1 LITGMGTLL
10 NVISVLTGAS
20 LGVLM
25 GNRLP
30 EKMRQTL
37 LAVLGLLTVLLG
49 VEMALD
55 TQNSLILLGALLI
68 GALIGE
74 GLDIDGALQR
84 LGEWLEARLAGGK
97 RDGTEGEAASQRF
110 IKGFVTASLVLC
122 VGPMTILG
130 SIEDGLTG
138 NFQILAIKS
147 VLDGFAALAFASS
160 LGVGVMF
167 SALTVAILQ
176 GTLTLLAVQA
186 DALLTHPMR
195 VEMFAAGG
203 VVLMGLGSGSVLEIK
218 PIRVA
223 NLLPA
228 LVIAPLIVAILTA
241 LGLPIAP
248 SFLEQP
254 SIVANDSQPCFA
266 MPALWLECCGFQ
278 QLYGPPF
285 AILNSLP
292 CNVN

>member
-1 LITGMGTLL
+1 MIIGIGTLL

-30 EKMRQTL
+30 EKMRETL
-37 LAVLGLLTVLLG
+37 LAVLGLLTGLLG

-55 TQNSLILLGALLI
+55 TQNPLILLGALLI

-74 GLDIDGALQR
+74 GVDIDRVLQR
-84 LGEWLEARLAGGK
+84 LGARLEARFARGR
-97 RDGTEGEAASQRF
+97 RDGTESEAASQRF

-122 VGPMTILG
+122 VGPLTILG

-138 NFQILAIKS
+138 NFQILTIKS
-147 VLDGFAALAFASS
+147 VLDGFAALAFAST
-160 LGVGVMF
+160 LGIGVIF
-167 SALTVAILQ
+167 SALTVAIFQ
-176 GTLTLLAVQA
+176 GALTLLAVQA
-186 DALLTHPMR
+186 DALLTGPMR

-203 VVLMGLGSGSVLEIK
+203 VVLMGLGIGSVLELK

-228 LVIAPLIVAILTA
+228 LVIAPLIIAILTA
-241 LGLPIAP
+241 LGLPIA
-248 SFLEQP
+248 L
-254 SIVANDSQPCFA
+254 
-266 MPALWLECCGFQ
+266 
-278 QLYGPPF
+278 PF
-285 AILNSLP
+285 
-292 CNVN
+292 